1 MPQGMR
7 VFLDNLEL
15 WLTGAGLAVIVA
27 VPSAIGTM
35 PASYWHVIAITAV
48 LVGIVHGLLFWLVR
62 RRQRLV
68 RRATLFAARGMLRDV
83 VNNRLQ
89 VLLLGLE
96 TATPGLDALALRD
109 ARAGVEHVSA
119 LLGTLSEESLR
130 RWEERYAGFVEST
143 ATGD

>member
-1 MPQGMR
+1 MR
-7 VFLDNLEL
+7 LFLDNLEL
-15 WLTGAGLAVIVA
+15 WLTGAGLAVIVV
-27 VPSAIGTM
+27 VPSVLGTT
-35 PASYWHVIAITAV
+35 PASYWHVVAVTAV
-48 LVGIVHGLLFWLVR
+48 LVGVVHGLLFWLVR

-96 TATPGLDALALRD
+96 TATPEIDASALRD
-109 ARAGVEHVSA
+109 AREGVEHVSQ

-130 RWEERYAGFVEST
+130 RWEERYAGLVRG
-143 ATGD
+143 AAAGA